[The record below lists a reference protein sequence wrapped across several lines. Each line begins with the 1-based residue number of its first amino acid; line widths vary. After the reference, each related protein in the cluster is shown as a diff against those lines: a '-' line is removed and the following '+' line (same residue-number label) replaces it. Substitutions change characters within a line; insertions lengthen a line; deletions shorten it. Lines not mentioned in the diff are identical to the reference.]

1 MDRRAFV
8 GGSLTLLAAPLAA
21 EAQPGKVWWIGV
33 LTADR
38 PGAVEALLDGLRERN
53 YVEGRNLVVERR
65 RFTQRDELPTLAA
78 ELVRLNLDLVVVGHG
93 QAALVMKATTTT
105 LPIVMAASN
114 DAVAQGIVLSLA
126 RPGGNVTGLTNMAPD
141 LVAKRPEI
149 LKETAPQASRIA
161 VLGCQ
166 TSAGRGSSPE
176 WSAVESA
183 SQKRGFH
190 LVPVLIRR
198 SDELPK
204 AFEAALRQKIEAVLV
219 LECAFYPRPELVT
232 AVLNK
237 SRLPAMYPTTRWA
250 QGGGLLCYGPN
261 LIEQYRR
268 ASVYVDK
275 ILKGAKPADLPVE
288 QPTKFELVINL
299 KTARA
304 LGLTIPPSVL
314 ARADEVIE

>member
-1 MDRRAFV
+1 PRHALPPHRRPGEGPRSPDHGDHHVPRDGHDLLAGE
-8 GGSLTLLAAPLAA
+8 GGGGTDAAPQEFTVKTTMRFARLAALAVVALALFAAPLAA
-21 EAQPGKVWWIGV
+21 EAQPGKVWRIGV

-78 ELVRLNLDLVVVGHG
+78 ELVRLNLDLLVVGHG
-93 QAALVMKATTTT
+93 QAALVMKATTTA

-114 DAVAQGIVLSLA
+114 DAVAQGIVVSLA

-141 LVAKRPEI
+141 LVAKRLEI

-166 TSAGRGSSPE
+166 TSAGGGSSPE

-190 LVPVLIRR
+190 LVPV
-198 SDELPK
+198 
-204 AFEAALRQKIEAVLV
+204 F
-219 LECAFYPRPELVT
+219 
-232 AVLNK
+232 
-237 SRLPAMYPTTRWA
+237 
-250 QGGGLLCYGPN
+250 
-261 LIEQYRR
+261 
-268 ASVYVDK
+268 
-275 ILKGAKPADLPVE
+275 
-288 QPTKFELVINL
+288 
-299 KTARA
+299 
-304 LGLTIPPSVL
+304 
-314 ARADEVIE
+314 